1 MIRHILKIIWNERRS
16 NLWILLEYT
25 LVFCVLWFCCDY
37 CSSILRTYKS
47 DPGIDIRDTYRIEM
61 GYRTIKNADG
71 IEPEYDRFA
80 LAMTLLE
87 RVKHHP
93 DVAYVAL
100 GRASI
105 PYNGSF
111 SSTGWIL
118 NDEKGSISDSLFVEF
133 RMRAVT
139 PDFFRVFNIPLRSGR
154 MFRWPDDGESK
165 NTIVSTI
172 GPGVCGEG
180 EKRFPIDNVR
190 TFSHSFAP
198 KENEPILSLI
208 GTTGQIHDTYWG
220 QPMSTIYYPLPRE
233 QTSLYRNEIALR
245 VKPGTDKDFPQRFRK
260 EMSEQLK
267 LGPYFLASVK
277 PISDYKAKQAEEV
290 NGELN
295 GVYSVTIFLVI
306 NIMLGIL
313 GTFYFRIQS
322 RRSEIGL
329 RIALGSSKRKIRSLI
344 FTETLLLLFLASIIA
359 TILCV
364 VLRTTGLIENI
375 GIPAIANR
383 AAWGIGVE
391 QDVINFAITF
401 VFVAVISIVAV
412 WYPARQAVK
421 VQPAEALH
429 EE

>member
-25 LVFCVLWFCCDY
+25 LVFSVLWFCCDY
-37 CSSILRTYKS
+37 CSAILRTYKS

-61 GYRTIKNADG
+61 GYRIIKNTDEP
-71 IEPEYDRFA
+71 EPEYDRFA
-80 LAMTLLE
+80 LTMTFLE
-87 RVKHHP
+87 RVKRHP

-100 GRASI
+100 GRYAI
-105 PYNGSF
+105 PYSGSVAT
-111 SSTGWIL
+111 SGWML
-118 NDEKGSISDSLFVEF
+118 NDEKGTLSDSAEVGF
-133 RMRAVT
+133 RERLVT
-139 PDFFRVFNIPLRSGR
+139 PDFFRVFNIPIRSGR
-154 MFRWPDDGESK
+154 MFRWPDDGENK
-165 NTIVSTI
+165 NVIISTI
-172 GPGVCGEG
+172 GPGVCGIG
-180 EKRFPIDNVR
+180 EERFPIDKIRTLSQCLPGGGENVI
-190 TFSHSFAP
+190 TA
-198 KENEPILSLI
+198 I
-208 GTTGQIHDTYWG
+208 GTTEQIHDIYWG
-220 QPMSTIYYPLPRE
+220 KPMSTIYYPLSRE

-313 GTFYFRIQS
+313 GTFYFRTQS

-344 FTETLLLLFLASIIA
+344 FTETLLLLFLASIVA
-359 TILCV
+359 TILCMA
-364 VLRTTGLIENI
+364 LRFADLIQSL
-375 GIPAIANR
+375 GIPAIADR

-391 QDVINFAITF
+391 QDVINFAVTF
-401 VFVAVISIVAV
+401 VIVAVISIVAV